1 MPTLRWQP
9 RFIKAYWPWSWFLR
23 RNEFWAIP
31 MPWRTVY
38 CLPEHI
44 DDWIMRGH
52 ELVHFEQMERDGT
65 VVFCVRY
72 LWLALKHG
80 YHNNPYEVEAYA
92 RFGHHMRWENHG
104 KH

>member
-1 MPTLRWQP
+1 
-9 RFIKAYWPWSWFLR
+9 
-23 RNEFWAIP
+23 
-31 MPWRTVY
+31 
-38 CLPEHI
+38 
-44 DDWIMRGH
+44 
-52 ELVHFEQMERDGT
+52 VHFEQMERDGT